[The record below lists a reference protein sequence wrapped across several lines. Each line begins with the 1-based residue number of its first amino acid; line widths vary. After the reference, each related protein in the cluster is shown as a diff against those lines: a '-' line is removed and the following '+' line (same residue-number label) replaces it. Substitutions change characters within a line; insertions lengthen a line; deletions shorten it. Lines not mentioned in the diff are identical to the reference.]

1 MSLMHIVLIPCLLAK
16 YFTCD
21 ETGTLLAPL
30 CKAAA
35 AAMRDVFK
43 AEALGRRICKPG
55 LPPWNIERIRKRIN
69 EKWPPDEDLS
79 TIETLSRRA
88 WCDKKY
94 EQDLNMTLN
103 SLVNKLHHC
112 LGTTSAPGT
121 EIRDIEFE
129 FSLELALAGK
139 QPSILG
145 CHILKVLDPEMFL
158 HEMVNW
164 LDYERKRDGCEA
176 RHVFRRVM
184 EGHAKKRNQ
193 WPPDTA
199 VVLQLLQVL
208 GLHVC
213 RGRGMRFAVND
224 AIYNPSHPA
233 NRKDGWEPLF
243 GIRQF
248 VAKSLHSSRGW
259 LDTIAE

>member
-21 ETGTLLAPL
+21 ETGILLAPL

-35 AAMRDVFK
+35 AAVRDVFTV
-43 AEALGRRICKPG
+43 EALGRQICKRG
-55 LPPWNIERIRKRIN
+55 LPRWHIQWIAKCIN
-69 EKWPPDEDLS
+69 EKWPADEDLS

-94 EQDLNMTLN
+94 EQDLNMTLT
-103 SLVNKLHHC
+103 SLVQKLHHC

-129 FSLELALAGK
+129 FSLELELAGK

-145 CHILKVLDPEMFL
+145 CHILKVRDPEMFL
-158 HEMVNW
+158 LEMQNW
-164 LDYERKRDGCEA
+164 LYYERHRDGCEA
-176 RHVFRRVM
+176 RNVFRRVM
-184 EGHAKKRNQ
+184 EGHAKKRNK

-213 RGRGMRFAVND
+213 RGRGMRFAVKD
-224 AIYNPSHPA
+224 AFSPSHPTLT
-233 NRKDGWEPLF
+233 DVWEPLCR
-243 GIRQF
+243 IRQF
-248 VAKSLHSSRGW
+248 VAESLHSSRGW